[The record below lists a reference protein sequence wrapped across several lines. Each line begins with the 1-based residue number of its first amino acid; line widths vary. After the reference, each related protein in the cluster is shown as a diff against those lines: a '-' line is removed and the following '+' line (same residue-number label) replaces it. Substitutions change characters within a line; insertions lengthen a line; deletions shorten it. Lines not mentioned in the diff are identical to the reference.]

1 MVDWQKIKTVLLDMD
16 GTLLDLKYDNY
27 FWQEFVPLKF
37 AARHG
42 LKIEEAKRH
51 LRERY
56 SAVAGTLDWYCVD
69 YWTQSLNMDI
79 AILKEEISHL
89 IAVHPHVIDF
99 LTSLR
104 STEKRLI
111 LVTNAHHKSLT
122 LKMKHTRLVN
132 HFDLVVCAHDLGIPK
147 EDSGFWE
154 RLQQLE
160 GFDPQSTLLI
170 DDNDSVLRSARDYGI
185 NNLLSVHKPD
195 SGAAGR
201 TSGEF
206 QMIRS
211 FDDLMPVI

>member
-56 SAVAGTLDWYCVD
+56 SAVAGTLDWYCMD

-122 LKMKHTRLVN
+122 LKMKHTRLAT

-160 GFDPQSTLLI
+160 GFVPQSTLLI